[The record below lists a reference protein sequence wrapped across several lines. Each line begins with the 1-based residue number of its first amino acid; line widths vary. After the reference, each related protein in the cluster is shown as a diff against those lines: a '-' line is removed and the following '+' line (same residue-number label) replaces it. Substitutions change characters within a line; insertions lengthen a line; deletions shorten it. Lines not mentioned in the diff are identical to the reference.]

1 MILTPLQA
9 SSVLIKTDR
18 RRVASDP
25 CLPLMTGDQILH
37 RELTTLLED
46 DDYNLATIVNSK
58 FYTIYFVNYLSLHL
72 AESLLTMQFH
82 FLNI

>member
-9 SSVLIKTDR
+9 CSVLIKADQ

-25 CLPLMTGDQILH
+25 PLPLITGDQILH
-37 RELTTLLED
+37 GELATLLED
-46 DDYNLATIVNSK
+46 DDYSLTTMVNSK

-72 AESLLTMQFH
+72 AESLLT
-82 FLNI
+82 I

>member
-9 SSVLIKTDR
+9 SSVLIKTDW

-25 CLPLMTGDQILH
+25 CLPLITGDQILLG
-37 RELTTLLED
+37 ELATLLED
-46 DDYNLATIVNSK
+46 DDYNLTTMVNSK

-72 AESLLTMQFH
+72 AESLLRIQFH
-82 FLNI
+82 FLNV